1 MSTRRTKALWAIAV
15 LLAVNAL
22 LVGAQFAGAV
32 PRGLGQYFFGP
43 KLVRME
49 AVVKDGAGVR
59 VYRIDRG
66 RIRASRPALGAI
78 TLVERDGTVAVIPVA
93 PDADVT
99 LGGRTV
105 GLAALRRGMT
115 VTTVREG
122 DAPAEL
128 VQAARR

>member
-1 MSTRRTKALWAIAV
+1 MRTWRTKALWAAAA
-15 LLAVNAL
+15 LLAVNAVL
-22 LVGAQFAGAV
+22 LGAQFAGAV

-49 AVVKDGAGVR
+49 VVVKDGGAVR
-59 VYRIDRG
+59 VYRVDRG
-66 RIRASRPALGAI
+66 RVKGIRPALSGI
-78 TLVERDGTVAVIPVA
+78 TLLERDGTVAVVPVA

-105 GLAALRRGMT
+105 TLASLRRGMT